1 MLNLLEKSAKRRF
14 NISTLVVGG
23 IMLLILLQAAKEFE
37 SELKKE
43 PEPTEETSVEKPTST
58 EAEKR
63 QDLKVSNQKETV

>member
-1 MLNLLEKSAKRRF
+1 M
-14 NISTLVVGG
+14 VVGG

-58 EAEKR
+58 EAEER
-63 QDLKVSNQKETV
+63 QDLKVSNQKETVWSGR

>member
-1 MLNLLEKSAKRRF
+1 
-14 NISTLVVGG
+14 
-23 IMLLILLQAAKEFE
+23 MLLILLQAAKEFE

-58 EAEKR
+58 EAEER

>member
-1 MLNLLEKSAKRRF
+1 MLEKSAKRRF